1 MALTELLAN
10 PLWAVGIWAVVAWEA
25 VWKGIALWKAGRNNQ
40 LGWFIA
46 LLILNTVGIL
56 PILYLLFFQKSKER
70 KKR

>member
-1 MALTELLAN
+1 MTSLELLTAN
-10 PLWAVGIWAVVAWEA
+10 PWFWVALAWDGIWRL
-25 VWKGIALWKAGRNNQ
+25 IAYWKAGRNNQ

-46 LLILNTVGIL
+46 LAVLNTMGIL